1 MGDKY
6 IIGTDKEKCTGCNQC
21 IRYCPVQGANKT
33 CIENGEAKVEVNH
46 ERCIKCGKC
55 IEVCGHNA
63 RFFNDDTKEFFT
75 QAKSGKKFTVIVAP
89 AIKVN
94 IPNYKKLFGYLKSIG
109 INKICDVSFGADI
122 TTWAYLKTIKE
133 ENLKSVISQPCPVV
147 VNYIE
152 KYQYSLIKYL
162 APVQSPAVCEAIYLK
177 KYKKIDDDIVMLSP
191 CIAKVDE
198 INDVNTKHYIK
209 YNVTFKNIMK
219 YLEEN
224 NINLDEYTESEFDN
238 EDAGLGKIY
247 SLPGGLKENILAR
260 KKDLSITKVEG
271 HQEFIDYIKLLV
283 KYDKENREMPNVVD
297 ILNCPSGC
305 NLGTANCSKM
315 NKYEIEDIFE
325 KLRKTE
331 ISKKSG
337 ISKSKL
343 KKIDEY
349 FDKNLSLSDF
359 KRTYERKERPHL
371 KVPNDEEYNK
381 IFNDMLKYSKE
392 EKEINCSACGYKDC
406 ELMAKMIFNDINA
419 KENCIYYTKKKI
431 EKDYKKMTEDNERI
445 EQTLLEV
452 QKLSK
457 EKDKMTNNLKE
468 FVNELI
474 NDINEVSLGN
484 EKSANAINGIAID
497 FDNMG
502 NTSFDLKKNIDGM
515 NAILSSFVESLKN
528 IIDISEQTNLLSLN
542 ASIEAARAGESGK
555 GFAVVAEEVKK
566 LAEESKNVAESTKA
580 EESNMIESISQVLK
594 LSDSMMEK
602 MNKINKDIQ
611 VISQVVEEIAA
622 QSQKIVEDSKK
633 LIIL

>member
-1 MGDKY
+1 MQNQY

-33 CIENGEAKVEVNH
+33 CIKDGEAKVEVNH

-63 RFFNDDTKEFFT
+63 RFFYDDTEEFFA

-94 IPNYKKLFGYLKSIG
+94 ILNYKKLFGYLKSIG

-122 TTWAYLKTIKE
+122 TTWAYLKAIKE
-133 ENLKSVISQPCPVV
+133 ENLKSIISQPCPVV

-198 INDVNTKHYIK
+198 INDANTKHYIK
-209 YNVTFKNIMK
+209 YNVTFKNIIK

-224 NINLDEYTESEFDN
+224 NINLNEYTECEFDN

-247 SLPGGLKENILAR
+247 SLPGGLRENILAR
-260 KKDLSITKVEG
+260 KKDLSITQVEG

-283 KYDKENREMPNVVD
+283 KYDKENREMPNVIDV
-297 ILNCPSGC
+297 LNCPNGC
-305 NLGTANCSKM
+305 NLGTANCSEM
-315 NKYEIEDIFE
+315 NKYDIQDVFE
-325 KLRKTE
+325 KLRKVE
-331 ISKKSG
+331 LNKKSG
-337 ISKSKL
+337 ISKNKL

-349 FDKNLSLSDF
+349 FDKNLYLNDF

-371 KVPNDEEYNK
+371 KVPNDAEYNE
-381 IFNDMLKYSKE
+381 IFNDMLKYSSE
-392 EKEINCSACGYKDC
+392 EREINCSACGYKDC
-406 ELMAKMIFNDINA
+406 KIMAKMIFNDINE

-431 EKDYKKMTEDNERI
+431 ERDYKKISEDNERI
-445 EQTLLEV
+445 EQTLSEV
-452 QKLSK
+452 KKLS
-457 EKDKMTNNLKE
+457 EAKDKMTNDLKE

-474 NDINEVSLGN
+474 NDINEVNLGN
-484 EKSANAINGIAID
+484 EKSADAINGIAMD
-497 FDNMG
+497 LENMG
-502 NTSFDLKKNIDGM
+502 NTSFNLKNNIDRM
-515 NAILSSFVESLKN
+515 NIILSKFVESLKN
-528 IIDISEQTNLLSLN
+528 IINISEQTNLLSLN
-542 ASIEAARAGESGK
+542 ASIEAARAGEAGK
-555 GFAVVAEEVKK
+555 GFSVVAEEVKK

-580 EESNMIESISQVLK
+580 EENNMIESITQVLE
-594 LSDSMMEK
+594 LSDSMMERI
-602 MNKINKDIQ
+602 NKINKDIQ
-611 VISQVVEEIAA
+611 VISQVVEEITA

>member
-6 IIGTDKEKCTGCNQC
+6 IIETDKEKCTGCNQC
-21 IRYCPVQGANKT
+21 IRHCPVQGANKT
-33 CIENGEAKVEVNH
+33 FIQDGKAKVEVNH

-75 QAKSGKKFTVIVAP
+75 QAKNGKKFTVIVAP

-122 TTWAYLKTIKE
+122 TTWAYLKSIKE
-133 ENLKSVISQPCPVV
+133 ENLKSIISQPCPVV

-177 KYKKIDDDIVMLSP
+177 KYKKMDDDIVMLSP
-191 CIAKVDE
+191 CIAKADE

-209 YNVTFKNIMK
+209 YNVTFKNIIK
-219 YLEEN
+219 YLEGN
-224 NINLDEYTESEFDN
+224 NIDLNQYTECEFDN

-247 SLPGGLKENILAR
+247 SVPGGLKENILAR
-260 KKDLSITKVEG
+260 RNDLSITQVEG

-283 KYDKENREMPNVVD
+283 EYDKQNKKIPNVID
-297 ILNCPSGC
+297 ILNCANGC

-315 NKYEIEDIFE
+315 NKYDIQETFE
-325 KLRKTE
+325 KLRKVE
-331 ISKKSG
+331 LNKKTG

-343 KKIDEY
+343 KKVDEY
-349 FDKNLSLSDF
+349 FDKNLSLNDF

-371 KVPNDEEYNK
+371 KVPNDAEYDE

-406 ELMAKMIFNDINA
+406 KTMAKMIFNDINK
-419 KENCIYYTKKKI
+419 KENCIYYTKKEI
-431 EKDYKKMTEDNERI
+431 EKEYKKIAEDNEKI
-445 EQTLLEV
+445 EQTLIEV
-452 QKLSK
+452 NELSK
-457 EKDKMTNNLKE
+457 EKDKMTQNLKE

-474 NDINEVSLGN
+474 NDINEVNLGN
-484 EKSANAINGIAID
+484 EKSADAINGIAAD
-497 FDNMG
+497 LENMG

-515 NAILSSFVESLKN
+515 NTILSRFVESLKS

-542 ASIEAARAGESGK
+542 ASIEAARAGEAGK
-555 GFAVVAEEVKK
+555 GFAIVAEEVKK
-566 LAEESKNVAESTKA
+566 LADESKNVAESTKA
-580 EESNMIESISQVLK
+580 EENNMLESISQVLG

-611 VISQVVEEIAA
+611 IISQVVEEITA

-633 LIIL
+633 LII